1 MQINQL
7 VHQNGDRLYVTTLDI
22 SNRFAKQHKNV
33 MQSIE
38 NIECSQQFR
47 RLSFKPSSYNNA
59 QNKAQPMFEITRD
72 GFVFLC
78 MGFTGSQAALWKE
91 RYIEAFNQME
101 TALRGGSPA
110 IHQQQITI
118 ARENGQLRDM
128 VANRDMIITAKDQ
141 VIMGLQDKLIG
152 SQGRQIRLIGQ
163 VANMQKRQHD
173 KEIITL
179 IETMELEGRPRD
191 EIAKVTGKPLIYIR
205 QRIFIARA
213 EGRLPNGKGGKNV
226 H

>member
-1 MQINQL
+1 MNELI
-7 VHQNGDRLYVTTLDI
+7 HQSGDKLFVTSLEI
-22 SNRFAKQHKNV
+22 SDRFHRKHKNV
-33 MQSIE
+33 IQAIE
-38 NIECSQQFR
+38 NLDCSQKFN
-47 RLSFKPSSYNNA
+47 RLNFQPISYNDGYNRPQRA
-59 QNKAQPMFEITRD
+59 YEITRD

-101 TALRGGSPA
+101 TALRGGLPA
-110 IHQQQITI
+110 VHQQQLTI

-128 VANRDMIITAKDQ
+128 VTNRDLIITAKDQ

-163 VANMQKRQHD
+163 VANMQKRAHD

-179 IETMELEGRPRD
+179 IETMELEGRTRD
-191 EIAKVTGKPLIYIR
+191 EIAKVTGKPLNYIR

-213 EGRLPNGKGGKNV
+213 EGRLPNGKGDKNV